1 MNIKARIYITLK
13 STVSDPQGMTVK
25 GGLHQLGFTNVND
38 VRIGKFIELE
48 VTAESVEMAEMEV
61 TNMCDKLL
69 ANMIIEEYTFKLES

>member
-48 VTAESVEMAEMEV
+48 VTAESVEMAELEV
-61 TNMCDKLL
+61 TDMCDKLL
-69 ANMIIEEYTFKLES
+69 ANMIIEEYTFELES

>member
-48 VTAESVEMAEMEV
+48 VTAESVEMAELEV
-61 TNMCDKLL
+61 TDMCDKLL

>member
-61 TNMCDKLL
+61 TDMCDKLL
-69 ANMIIEEYTFKLES
+69 ANMIIEEYTFELES